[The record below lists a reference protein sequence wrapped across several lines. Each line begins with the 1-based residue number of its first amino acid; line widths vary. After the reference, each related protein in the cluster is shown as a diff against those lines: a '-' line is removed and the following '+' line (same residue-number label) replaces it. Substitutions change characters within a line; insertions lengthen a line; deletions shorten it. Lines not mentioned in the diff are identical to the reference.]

1 MALLALLVSRLA
13 GLTAWT
19 TRLAAWLLG
28 EPMRYLASKAFERK
42 LIVHNLPFRRLALAN
57 DPPIVET
64 VLIDR
69 DGSFPKSGVVTAL
82 LRPMIGAGL
91 FGQPGGETVRL
102 ARRLFIQALGRIG
115 DQEISRIATQLSED
129 YLTGWRSAGDEVIV
143 PRELSRLTVDI
154 VAEAML
160 GQRFSPEESARFVD
174 LFFAYH
180 KRAAPLLLVLAGRSP
195 PALDKLVRQ
204 LGLDEIGADMRAL
217 VAQRFLAPIV
227 AGEPG
232 ASGAPFAK
240 ALRESAKGSHA
251 SMLDEIAVML
261 LAGHETTA
269 STLSWL
275 VWELAGCPRRQDAAA
290 ALLAGGEAAAEGRE
304 PWQGVAPAAL
314 RSALIN
320 ETLRLYPPI
329 AFFLRETTQDLTLR
343 EKSMRAG
350 DFVVTAPW
358 TLHRHRSRWDDADR
372 FCPERWLA
380 AADRPP
386 ATAFLPFGFGAR
398 SCPGQ
403 RFAYLEMHAILHL
416 LLTRCRFGRLQEEAP
431 KPLGSLTSRPDREF
445 VLRVEYREPQG

>member
-19 TRLAAWLLG
+19 TRLAAWLIG
-28 EPMRYLASKAFERK
+28 EPMRYLAGKAFERK
-42 LIVHNLPFRRLALAN
+42 LIVHDLPFRRLALAN
-57 DPPIVET
+57 DAPIVET

-69 DGSFPKSGVVTAL
+69 HGTFPKSAVVTAL

-91 FGQPGGETVRL
+91 FGQAGGEAVRL

-115 DQEISRIATQLSED
+115 DAEVSRIAHALCED
-129 YLTGWRSAGDEVIV
+129 YLARWRSAGEEVIV

-154 VAEAML
+154 VAQAML
-160 GQRFSPEESARFVD
+160 GHRFSPEESVRFVD

-180 KRAAPLLLVLAGRSP
+180 KQAAPLLLMLAGRSP

-204 LGLDEIGADMRAL
+204 LGLEEIGAPMRAL
-217 VAQRFLAPIV
+217 IAQRFLRPIA
-227 AGEPG
+227 AGEPA

-240 ALRESAKGSHA
+240 ALRERANGSHE

-275 VWELAGCPRRQDAAA
+275 LWELAGCPARQDAAA
-290 ALLAGGEAAAEGRE
+290 ELLGGRGAAAAEPEAWRGA
-304 PWQGVAPAAL
+304 APAAL
-314 RSALIN
+314 RAALID

-329 AFFLRETTQDLTLR
+329 AFFLRETTDDLSLR
-343 EKSMRAG
+343 DKPMCAG

-358 TLHRHRSRWDDADR
+358 TLHRHRSRWRDADR
-372 FCPERWLA
+372 FCPQRWLA
-380 AADRPP
+380 AAERPSS
-386 ATAFLPFGFGAR
+386 TAFLPFGFGAR

-416 LLTRCRFGRLQEEAP
+416 LLTSCRFHRLREAAP

-445 VLRVEYREPQG
+445 VLRVEYRQP